1 MGGISPAA
9 ILSQCENDQD
19 RQEISDLFALD
30 IQINAENAA
39 SMAEQ
44 CLNAVRVH
52 RLQKQI
58 DEISANLNNLDAENK
73 KEELQQLM
81 ALTTELNR
89 IKRLVH

>member
-1 MGGISPAA
+1 M
-9 ILSQCENDQD
+9 
-19 RQEISDLFALD
+19 FALD

-44 CLNAVRVH
+44 CLNTVRVH

-58 DEISANLNNLDAENK
+58 DEISANLNNLDNENK
-73 KEELQQLM
+73 QDELKQLM